1 VTSNAITS
9 PTSAHSQRDH
19 RWLVLVV
26 VSVAQLMVVLDATVV
41 NIALPSAQADLGF
54 PDSQRQWIVTAYALA
69 FGSLLLLGGRVGDLV
84 GRKRTFLIALV
95 AFAAASALG
104 GAAPSF
110 AVLVIARA
118 LQGVAGALLAPA
130 ALGTLVTTFR
140 DPRERGKA
148 FGVFGTVAVGGGA
161 VGLILG
167 GILTQYVSW
176 RWSMYVNVFFAA
188 AAFAGALVYMAEAKP
203 PTRPRIDLVGTVLA
217 GLGLFGLVF
226 GFSEAERDGWS
237 SPATITA
244 LAIGVA
250 LLAAFVRVEQRV
262 AHPLL
267 PLRVVTD
274 RSRGMAFA
282 AVGIAGIA
290 MFGLFLFLT
299 YYLQVVKH
307 FSPVSSG
314 LAFLP
319 MIGSIMISSNASNIV
334 TLPRFG
340 PRVVIT
346 IGMATGFVGLAYLS
360 RLTVDSSYVAGVLP
374 ALILMGLAMGMVM
387 APSMNT
393 ATAGVHPQDA
403 GVAAALVSTMQ
414 QVGGS
419 IGTAVMSTIAASVT
433 ASYASAHN
441 TGRRFDPVAATHG
454 YTAVFLAAALVFA
467 VGGVLAAA
475 LFPSKE
481 RLRAMRESVQAA
493 AVAQPTPAPQP
504 VAESVGA

>member
-1 VTSNAITS
+1 VASNAAIHEHPARARS
-9 PTSAHSQRDH
+9 DH
-19 RWLVLVV
+19 RWLVLIV
-26 VSVAQLMVVLDATVV
+26 VSIAQLMVVLDATVV

-69 FGSLLLLGGRVGDLV
+69 FGSMLLLGGRIGDIV

-95 AFAAASALG
+95 AFAAASAIG

-110 AVLVIARA
+110 GVLVIARA

-130 ALGTLVTTFR
+130 ALGTLMTTFR

-148 FGVFGTVAVGGGA
+148 FGVFGTVAVAGGA

-167 GILTQYVSW
+167 GVLTQYLSW
-176 RWSMYVNVFFAA
+176 RWCMYVNVLFAA
-188 AAFAGALVYMAEAKP
+188 AAIVGALVYMSEAKP
-203 PTRPRIDLVGTVLA
+203 PIRPRIDTGGTVLA
-217 GLGLFGLVF
+217 VLGLFALVL
-226 GFSEAERDGWS
+226 GFSEAESRGWS
-237 SPATITA
+237 STLTIGS
-244 LAIGVA
+244 LAVGV
-250 LLAAFVRVEQRV
+250 LLLVAFVRLEQRV

-267 PLRVVTD
+267 PLRVVAD

-282 AVGIAGIA
+282 AVGIAGVA

-307 FSPVSSG
+307 FSPVMSG

-319 MIGSIMISSNASNIV
+319 MIACVMISSNTSNIV

-346 IGMATGFVGLAYLS
+346 VGMMTGFVALTYLS
-360 RLTVDSSYVAGVLP
+360 RLDVHSSYVGGVLP
-374 ALILMGLAMGMVM
+374 ALMLMGLAMGMVM

-419 IGTAVMSTIAASVT
+419 IGTAAMSTIAASVT
-433 ASYASAHN
+433 ASYASSHPPVR
-441 TGRRFDPVAATHG
+441 GFDPVAATHG
-454 YTAVFLAAALVFA
+454 YTTVFLTSALVFA

-475 LFPSKE
+475 LFPSKARLAKMNESRTSSPE
-481 RLRAMRESVQAA
+481 RVQQQLQQQDA
-493 AVAQPTPAPQP
+493 
-504 VAESVGA
+504 